1 MKTGCAARWAA
12 REFELEEKEGHL
24 HFIDWLDFEEAF
36 RKDFTPLD
44 AESTA
49 VNTLETT
56 SYFQGRQTVDN
67 YLDQFRDLIYDSGY
81 TDKKT
86 IVVKF
91 HRGLD
96 RQITSALAGMA
107 SGCPSDTNPEA
118 WFKWTRTAQPT
129 RPSRHPTDRH
139 TP

>member
-1 MKTGCAARWAA
+1 MKTGRTARWAA
-12 REFELEEKEGHL
+12 REFELEAKEGHL

-56 SYFQGRQTVDN
+56 LYFQGRRTVDN
-67 YLDQFRDLIYDSGY
+67 YLDRFHDLIYDSGY

-91 HRGLD
+91 RRGLNC
-96 RQITSALAGMA
+96 QIASALAGMA
-107 SGCPSDTNPEA
+107 SCHPSDTNPDA
-118 WFKWTRTAQPT
+118 WFKLAVQMDQNRAADEAFQA
-129 RPSRHPTDRH
+129 SH
-139 TP
+139 